1 MNTKDA
7 DFFRELDDVAQRIAV
22 QERRLGLH
30 DPDVVAARRDLEQ
43 LRERVAEDVERLRA
57 LRARDASGDGRVH

>member
-1 MNTKDA
+1 MNAKDV
-7 DFFRELDDVAQRIAV
+7 DFFREIEDVDRRISV

-43 LRERVAEDVERLRA
+43 LRERVAADVARLRA
-57 LRARDASGDGRVH
+57 LQARDASGDSRVH